1 MSEELVKESIEGER
15 EEWRD
20 TRAKWLILHLQ
31 HTKQSKCESAFLPL
45 YLFVRRTERKEGR
58 NKVVN
63 CQLLP
68 GLTKILVSSL
78 ITFISRLHVVL
89 CDSLSN
95 QTFGTPLYSAA
106 FGEAVF

>member
-45 YLFVRRTERKEGR
+45 
-58 NKVVN
+58 
-63 CQLLP
+63 
-68 GLTKILVSSL
+68 
-78 ITFISRLHVVL
+78 
-89 CDSLSN
+89 SLSIFFSDGQN
-95 QTFGTPLYSAA
+95 G
-106 FGEAVF
+106 GKE